1 MPSDAIESA
10 KHSASIAHFVVPAPG
25 CGRASTCASRPP
37 AKSPR
42 HGKNAEYRAQTELK
56 PLISSGK
63 PSPPLPFWQACAGI
77 RGDLRST
84 TYRAA
89 SGETPSADLL
99 PAAGRAPEVPLV
111 AVSVQKN
118 CDSHGQDGEM
128 HLRNQRDATE

>member
-1 MPSDAIESA
+1 METLGV
-10 KHSASIAHFVVPAPG
+10 HSAFCGPCARMRPSEHVRVAPAGKIP
-25 CGRASTCASRPP
+25 TVHT
-37 AKSPR
+37 PR

-89 SGETPSADLL
+89 SGENPSADLP
-99 PAAGRAPEVPLV
+99 PAAGPAPEVPLV